1 MFLSGNGGAIS
12 DPAAV
17 PAAVIQG
24 SARLPLSFL
33 MGSFWDH
40 SLFAITRQQERVR
53 LPLNPAEFAGLGPIP
68 TSPSAELNI

>member
-1 MFLSGNGGAIS
+1 MFLSGNGAAIS

-33 MGSFWDH
+33 MGSQ
-40 SLFAITRQQERVR
+40 LVR
-53 LPLNPAEFAGLGPIP
+53 HYQTTGTGA
-68 TSPSAELNI
+68 SPF